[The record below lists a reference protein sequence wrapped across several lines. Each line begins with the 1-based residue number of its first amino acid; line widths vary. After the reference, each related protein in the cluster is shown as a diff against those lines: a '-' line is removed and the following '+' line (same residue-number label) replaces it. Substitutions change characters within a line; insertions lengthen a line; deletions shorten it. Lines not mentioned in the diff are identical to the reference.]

1 MHFGRA
7 QDEHGGL
14 ADLSP
19 PQPVRRNSQIARRAR
34 TRAWGRDAGQGAR
47 ASWEVSRQ
55 PTLACAF
62 AASHQPAR
70 CAAASS
76 RTVASGGGPQV
87 DGGTHGGRGPVTL
100 PVRNLDKDLI
110 QRLCTVSPLHARELE
125 KFCVRS
131 VAVLST
137 QPKIPWSSDLWSP
150 PCEGIGIWATYKD
163 ARLFRA
169 RRDAARPCYADR
181 LSVLE

>member
-7 QDEHGGL
+7 QDEHSGM

-47 ASWEVSRQ
+47 APWEVSRQ

-62 AASHQPAR
+62 VASHQPAR

-87 DGGTHGGRGPVTL
+87 DGGTHGGRGPVTF

-110 QRLCTVSPLHARELE
+110 RRLCAVSPSMHANWRNS
-125 KFCVRS
+125 VSGPWPSYQPNQRS
-131 VAVLST
+131 LGPQIYGA
-137 QPKIPWSSDLWSP
+137 PMR
-150 PCEGIGIWATYKD
+150 G
-163 ARLFRA
+163 
-169 RRDAARPCYADR
+169 DR
-181 LSVLE
+181 HLGHL